1 MLMCPQYG
9 YDKYGKYDDKYGK
22 YDDKYGKY
30 DDKYGKYDDKVSPQI
45 FSFTGSTGSMAPT
58 LLMCVVTW
66 QEAATPNPTC
76 LAFSIHGFHK

>member
-1 MLMCPQYG
+1 LLNCPQYG

-45 FSFTGSTGSMAPT
+45 FSLTGSTVEHGAYAFNVCSYLARSGNSKPH
-58 LLMCVVTW
+58 LLSL
-66 QEAATPNPTC
+66 QHPRLP
-76 LAFSIHGFHK
+76 